1 MSWKDTFKSV
11 AETAVETVS
20 TAAGSAMGT
29 VTEIAKQAADDA
41 STSFANAKEQY
52 NSEKQLSS
60 VSESVETIN
69 QVGGFCSNCGTKLAP
84 GVKYC
89 PGCGTPIGGV
99 ATPPVPSA
107 VQSETDNPTVR
118 KQEYAGKIVKCPN
131 CGASIGQTM
140 AICPECG
147 YRITGQSAV
156 SSVQNFSDQLM
167 ALELKRKK
175 SGIMSQILGESVDPV
190 DKQKLSLIRSFPIP
204 NTIDDIQEF
213 IMLAVANIDVSLS
226 KNSMMNK
233 WNSLGRTAEISAS
246 MMPKAIS
253 DAWVLKMQQA
263 YQKALSAFPSD
274 PAFANIKRIYVEKM
288 GELKIR
294 IDD

>member
-1 MSWKDTFKSV
+1 
-11 AETAVETVS
+11 
-20 TAAGSAMGT
+20 
-29 VTEIAKQAADDA
+29 
-41 STSFANAKEQY
+41 
-52 NSEKQLSS
+52 
-60 VSESVETIN
+60 
-69 QVGGFCSNCGTKLAP
+69 
-84 GVKYC
+84 
-89 PGCGTPIGGV
+89 
-99 ATPPVPSA
+99 
-107 VQSETDNPTVR
+107 
-118 KQEYAGKIVKCPN
+118 
-131 CGASIGQTM
+131 M